1 MASASASRLH
11 RQQDG
16 PRSPLQQLPRG
27 IPVTSLHRRSPS
39 LSRYPKFEESSVDE
53 KSRLDG
59 MARVSPSKTEA
70 SASPASA
77 TESLFARQ
85 HPSRPS
91 SAASVR
97 HLTSH
102 PDDSSP
108 DLPLSPIPN
117 TASSQFALPLPS
129 LHSDYIHPPRKIRLW
144 SIIKPWIPVL
154 AYLSTSLGF
163 LVALAFWKAQVFQ
176 GLDDLSSWL
185 KADKTFGYGV
195 LFFLI
200 FITTFPPLPLYST
213 LIVLSG
219 YTFGA
224 WAGAVLSYWAA
235 LTGAFVVF
243 MLSRYLFRE
252 LITRW
257 LSNATSVKRVV
268 RAIEKRPQLLFLIRL
283 APYPYNVMN
292 CLLGASPTL
301 TLRTYLLCTALS
313 LFKVI
318 IHTTLGSSIHSF
330 ARYHVQPQPQDA
342 IPDGEP
348 GPSPSDGDT
357 GPEEEENPVG
367 LYVKVAGIVLAVG
380 VFIYISVVARKAIND
395 ELSGDEGE
403 EMPAHTD
410 EEALSFLSPGGLARH
425 SAEEDEDED
434 EGLGR
439 GGDPMSEAPFCAP
452 VPPSSAAP
460 RRPFLARGHCPPEV
474 TRIGGDDAGG
484 SGAIRDVRGQTGEER

>member
-16 PRSPLQQLPRG
+16 SHSPLQQLPRG
-27 IPVTSLHRRSPS
+27 IPVTSSHRRSPS
-39 LSRYPKFEESSVDE
+39 LSRYPRFEESSVDE

-85 HPSRPS
+85 YPSRPS
-91 SAASVR
+91 SAASLR

-102 PDDSSP
+102 PNNSSP

-176 GLDDLSSWL
+176 GLDNLSSWL

-200 FITTFPPLPLYST
+200 FMTTFPPLPLYST

-224 WAGAVLSYWAA
+224 WAGAVLSYCAA

-257 LSNATSVKRVV
+257 LSSATSVKRVV

-301 TLRTYLLCTALS
+301 TLRTYPPMHRS
-313 LFKVI
+313 
-318 IHTTLGSSIHSF
+318 
-330 ARYHVQPQPQDA
+330 PQPQDA
-342 IPDGEP
+342 ITDGEP
-348 GPSPSDGDT
+348 GPSPSDRDAS
-357 GPEEEENPVG
+357 PEEENPVG

-380 VFIYISVVARKAIND
+380 VFIYISVVARKAINE

-410 EEALSFLSPGGLARH
+410 EEALSFLSPRGLARH
-425 SAEEDEDED
+425 STEEDDDDED
-434 EGLGR
+434 GR
-439 GGDPMSEAPFCAP
+439 REIGEKRRRSNVG
-452 VPPSSAAP
+452 SAVSRAHPAEFRRTAAAIP
-460 RRPFLARGHCPPEV
+460 RAQPLPIRCHPDWRG
-474 TRIGGDDAGG
+474 
-484 SGAIRDVRGQTGEER
+484 

>member
-16 PRSPLQQLPRG
+16 SNSPLQQLPRG
-27 IPVTSLHRRSPS
+27 IPVTSSHRRSPS

-59 MARVSPSKTEA
+59 VARVSPSKTEA
-70 SASPASA
+70 RVSPASA

-85 HPSRPS
+85 HTSRPS
-91 SAASVR
+91 SAASLR

-102 PDDSSP
+102 PNNSSP

-176 GLDDLSSWL
+176 GAFSIVIIYGLDDLSSWL
-185 KADKTFGYGV
+185 KADETFGYGV

-200 FITTFPPLPLYST
+200 FMTTFPPLPLYST

-224 WAGAVLSYWAA
+224 WAGAVLSYCAA

-330 ARYHVQPQPQDA
+330 ARYHVQPQDA
-342 IPDGEP
+342 ITDGEP
-348 GPSPSDGDT
+348 GPSPSDGDI

-395 ELSGDEGE
+395 ELSGDDGE
-403 EMPAHTD
+403 ERPAHTD

-425 SAEEDEDED
+425 SAEEDGDED
-434 EGLGR
+434 ERLGR
-439 GGDPMSEAPFCAP
+439 EVIQCRKRRFARPSHR
-452 VPPSSAAP
+452 VPP
-460 RRPFLARGHCPPEV
+460 RRGGHYPPGV
-474 TRIGGDDAGG
+474 TRIDGDDAGG
-484 SGAIRDVRGQTGEER
+484 SGTIREV